1 MADQKSVK
9 DAQQLKLVE
18 DAVKF
23 CRELQRQYT
32 GTVFAHKMRGY
43 TYSSG
48 DVSPMEKEG
57 GTWRFEQK
65 LVEVWDEFLVEIMGP
80 EYGNDLTKKKE
91 ATALSYALL
100 QSGIEPVVRKGLVVI
115 GGTPS
120 GSSQVGEEP
129 APTAPPPDG
138 GGGGKEEISRGV
150 AGGTDTR

>member
-1 MADQKSVK
+1 
-9 DAQQLKLVE
+9 
-18 DAVKF
+18 
-23 CRELQRQYT
+23 
-32 GTVFAHKMRGY
+32 
-43 TYSSG
+43 
-48 DVSPMEKEG
+48 
-57 GTWRFEQK
+57 
-65 LVEVWDEFLVEIMGP
+65 MGP